1 MYNCKGFVVDLVVAT
16 KGWLMEILI
25 LGSLPVDMCG
35 CKICNFALLLD
46 ECLRGERLV
55 RPKLLLEHKFV
66 LAAIGCTFGLAMGPS
81 LALFLKSWIE
91 QYKSL

>member
-1 MYNCKGFVVDLVVAT
+1 MFSCKGFAVDLVVAT
-16 KGWLMEILI
+16 EGWLMEILI
-25 LGSLPVDMCG
+25 LGSLPVDVCG

-66 LAAIGCTFGLAMGPS
+66 LTAIGCTFGLAMGPS